1 MDCQFCNKTFS
12 SKSAVTHHQK
22 TAKYCLHIQG
32 KNRAE
37 KEYKCECGKILTSKH
52 NHEVHIKNCTVR
64 DHIIYLEKRIEYLEK
79 FEERTK
85 DLEGRIKDLE
95 ERNKD
100 LEGRNK
106 DLEKLLIE
114 KDNVICTLR
123 GSIDVYKEDH
133 GALIDIAKQPKNN
146 TTTNNNNKVL
156 NIKTSFDFEDKTQ
169 LENALSNYNLDYFLD
184 GQKGLARFLADNI
197 LRDEE
202 NNYKYLCTDLGR
214 AVFKYRDKLGNI
226 QKDYEAKRLTNYLVE
241 GGIKEKATDI
251 SEEWIGKD
259 SRVDKTKIEIA
270 LEKNSEVN
278 GLDKNNQIFKKELAS
293 IVAI

>member
-1 MDCQFCNKTFS
+1 MECQFCHKTFS
-12 SKSAVTHHQK
+12 SKSTVTYHQK
-22 TAKYCLHIQG
+22 TAKYCLQIQG
-32 KNRAE
+32 KDRAE

-52 NHEVHIKNCTVR
+52 NHEVHTKICTVR
-64 DHIIYLEKRIEYLEK
+64 EKIIYLEKR
-79 FEERTK
+79 
-85 DLEGRIKDLE
+85 
-95 ERNKD
+95 NKD
-100 LEGRNK
+100 LEIMNEELKDLNK
-106 DLEKLLIE
+106 DLHQKNKEFEKLLIE
-114 KDNVICTLR
+114 KDNIICTLR

-133 GALIDIAKQPKNN
+133 STLLDIAKQPKNN
-146 TTTNNNNKVL
+146 NTTTTTTTNHTKVL
-156 NIKTSFDFEDKTQ
+156 NIKAPFDFEDKTK
-169 LENALSNYNLDYFLD
+169 LENALSNYNLEYFLD
-184 GQKGLARFLADNI
+184 GQKGLARFLADTL

-214 AVFKYRDKLGNI
+214 AVFKYKDHFGNI

-259 SRVDKTKIEIA
+259 PRIDKNKVEIA

-278 GLDKNNQIFKKELAS
+278 AIDKNNQIFKKELAS